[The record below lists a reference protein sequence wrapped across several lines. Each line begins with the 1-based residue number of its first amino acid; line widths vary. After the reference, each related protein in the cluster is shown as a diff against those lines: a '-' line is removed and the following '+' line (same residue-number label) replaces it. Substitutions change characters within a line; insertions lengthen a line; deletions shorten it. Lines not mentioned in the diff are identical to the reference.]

1 MRNLRMIV
9 VLLVVAGVLSAG
21 CKGKEEAAEGEL
33 QPSHR
38 KSSSTPAKTTDVKP
52 EPVPTVA
59 AAPPAAPAPGPK
71 TTIRFEEAGEHE
83 DDACTAMGAPGY
95 ALRFKGG
102 TYEDMNEVAALK
114 HCTPRYNSN
123 VNRVFCCPPK

>member
-1 MRNLRMIV
+1 MIV
-9 VLLVVAGVLSAG
+9 MVLVMTGVLSAG
-21 CKGKEEAAEGEL
+21 CKGKDAAADEAKTSA
-33 QPSHR
+33 
-38 KSSSTPAKTTDVKP
+38 PAKTPKKTKPAP
-52 EPVPTVA
+52 EPEPTVA
-59 AAPPAAPAPGPK
+59 AAPPPAAPAPAPK

-102 TYEDMNEVAALK
+102 TYEDMNEVASLR
-114 HCTPRYNSN
+114 HCSPRYNSP